1 MKMEIERTFTQE
13 EYNRFAALSGD
24 FNPIHVDEEFSANS
38 GFGKTVAH
46 GIFLT
51 TCLSGVLEKLMGEF
65 SFVSSKIMFPAP
77 TYTNVAM
84 ILSADLIGENSAK
97 LVCREKE
104 SNQETCVID
113 VEFSTQQSQI
123 LKVSNPKPANII
135 EPSEKAQK
143 PFFLGQ
149 KSQQARVFSQDD
161 INEFVALGGHK
172 QSENIASPIFINA
185 MFSKLLGI
193 DLPGLGTNYLK
204 QETQYLSPVKLG
216 EEIKAIVE
224 ITRIREDKKIIDFS
238 TTAIGEYGREIA
250 TGRALV
256 SARDV
261 AGAFI

>member
-1 MKMEIERTFTQE
+1 MKMEIERTFSQE

-24 FNPIHVDEEFSANS
+24 FNPIHVDEIFSANS

-51 TCLSGVLEKLMGEF
+51 TCLSGVLEKLIGEF
-65 SFVSSKIMFPAP
+65 SFISSKIMFPAP

-84 ILSADLIGENSAK
+84 VLSAQLIGDNGAK

-104 SNQETCVID
+104 SGQETCVID
-113 VEFSTQQSQI
+113 VEFSKEKATIAS
-123 LKVSNPKPANII
+123 LKIPKSAKTI
-135 EPSEKAQK
+135 EPKELAQK

-149 KSQQARVFSQDD
+149 KSQQIRVFSQSD
-161 INEFVALGGHK
+161 IDEFVALGG
-172 QSENIASPIFINA
+172 QTQNENQVSPIFINA

-204 QETQYLSPVKLG
+204 QETQYHSPITIG

-224 ITRIREDKKIIDFS
+224 ITRIRDDKKIIDFS
-238 TTAIGEYGREIA
+238 TNAFGEDGRLIA
-250 TGRALV
+250 SGRALV

-261 AGAFI
+261 SGAF

>member
-1 MKMEIERTFTQE
+1 MEIERIFSQE

-51 TCLSGVLEKLMGEF
+51 TCLSGVLEKLVGEF
-65 SFVSSKIMFPAP
+65 SLLSSKIMFPAP
-77 TYTNVAM
+77 TYTNVEM
-84 ILSADLIGENSAK
+84 VLSAVLIDKNAAK
-97 LVCREKE
+97 LICREKA
-104 SNQETCVID
+104 SGQETCVIE
-113 VEFSTQQSQI
+113 VEFTPEKTQI
-123 LKVSNPKPANII
+123 PNLKNPKAANII

-143 PFFLGQ
+143 PFFLVQ
-149 KSQQARVFSQDD
+149 KSQQTRIFSQED

-204 QETQYLSPVKLG
+204 QETQYLDFAKLG
-216 EEIKAIVE
+216 EEITAIVE

-238 TTAIGEYGREIA
+238 TTASGEDGRIIA

-261 AGAFI
+261 VGAF

>member
-13 EYNRFAALSGD
+13 EYNRFASLSGD

-51 TCLSGVLEKLMGEF
+51 TCLSGVLEKLVGEF
-65 SFVSSKIMFPAP
+65 SFLSSKIMFPAP
-77 TYTNVAM
+77 TYTNVEM
-84 ILSADLIGENSAK
+84 VLSAQLIDENSAK

-104 SNQETCVID
+104 SGQETCTID
-113 VEFSTQQSQI
+113 VEFSKEKAALS
-123 LKVSNPKPANII
+123 KVENPKTAKII
-135 EPSEKAQK
+135 EPEKAAQK
-143 PFFLGQ
+143 PFSLGQ
-149 KSQQARVFSQDD
+149 KSKQIRVFSQDD
-161 INEFVALGGHK
+161 INEFVALGGHL
-172 QSENIASPIFINA
+172 QNENQVSPIFVNA

-204 QETQYLSPVKLG
+204 QETQYHSPIKIG
-216 EEIKAIVE
+216 EEISAIVE

-238 TTAIGEYGREIA
+238 TNAFGEDKRLIA
-250 TGRALV
+250 SGRALV

-261 AGAFI
+261 SGAF